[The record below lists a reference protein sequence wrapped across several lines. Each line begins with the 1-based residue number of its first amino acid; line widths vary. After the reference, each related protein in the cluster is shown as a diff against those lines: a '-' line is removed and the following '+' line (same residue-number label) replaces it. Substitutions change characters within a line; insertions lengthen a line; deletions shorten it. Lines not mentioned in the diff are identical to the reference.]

1 MNTNEE
7 WMHSM
12 PEFITLQEIKH
23 MYLFEVMKRNR
34 WNRTHTCIEA
44 GISRHT
50 LRDAIKIMR
59 KLGKSIPSSY
69 YEKSPM
75 FTKRIAHSK

>member
-44 GISRHT
+44 NISRHT
-50 LRDAIKIMR
+50 LRDAIKMMR

-69 YEKSPM
+69 YENHRLSP
-75 FTKRIAHSK
+75 KE